1 MSRTILW
8 IHGWGMSADVW
19 RSAIHTYMPEYRHV
33 FFSYA
38 GCDTAADFHLRLQQI
53 LQQGEEPWILA
64 GWSMGG
70 MLAIEAAAAAL
81 AEHAGSDANAN
92 ANANADATVDA
103 EATAT
108 AAALQPRWQLER
120 LVLIGTTLRFV
131 SEDRSLGWPARIIK
145 RMREQLQK
153 NLQETL
159 QQFRHSMFTA
169 QEQEMSAVIKQLDQA
184 QTDFSAS
191 ALAEGLRYLQE
202 TDLSGIWP
210 QCARLRPIW
219 LHGAQDAICPQS
231 AVPASSSAVATH
243 IFSQAGHAPFLT
255 QPDHFFAQLRG
266 LLYEH
271 S

>member
-8 IHGWGMSADVW
+8 IHGWGMSAEVW
-19 RSAIHTYMPEYRHV
+19 RPAVCTYMPEYRHV

-38 GCDTAADFHLRLQQI
+38 GCDTATDFHLRLQQI

-70 MLAIEAAAAAL
+70 MLAVEA
-81 AEHAGSDANAN
+81 
-92 ANANADATVDA
+92 
-103 EATAT
+103 

-120 LVLIGTTLRFV
+120 LVLIGTTLRFM
-131 SEDRSLGWPARIIK
+131 SEDRGLGWPARIIK
-145 RMREQLQK
+145 RMRGQLQQ
-153 NLQETL
+153 NPQETL
-159 QQFRHSMFTA
+159 QQFRHSMLTV

-184 QTDFSAS
+184 QTDFSAA

-202 TDLSGIWP
+202 TDLSSIWP

-219 LHGAQDAICPQS
+219 LHGEQDAICPQN
-231 AVPASSSAVATH
+231 AVPADSSGSVQTH
-243 IFSQAGHAPFLT
+243 LFPRAGHAPFLT
-255 QPDHFFAQLRG
+255 QPDHFFSQLRG